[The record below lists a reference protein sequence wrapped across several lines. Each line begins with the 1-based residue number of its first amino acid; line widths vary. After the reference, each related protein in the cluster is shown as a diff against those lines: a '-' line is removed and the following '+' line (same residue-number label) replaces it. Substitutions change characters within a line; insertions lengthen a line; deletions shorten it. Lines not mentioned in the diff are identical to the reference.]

1 MNVAA
6 YGQSLGEIAREN
18 REKQKAQES
27 SAAPPKVITNRDLG
41 EGPDGSPEAREE
53 QLAAA
58 SKFNRRS
65 AEMDRRSEQEL
76 LQGQRAGG
84 QWKRQILE
92 QESRVA
98 SLQARIDQIN
108 AALRL
113 GGASGQAPYNRYQA
127 RQLERVAEM
136 QLQLDEQKRRLD
148 QMQDGARRAGMHTAV
163 YDP

>member
-1 MNVAA
+1 M
-6 YGQSLGEIAREN
+6 
-18 REKQKAQES
+18 
-27 SAAPPKVITNRDLG
+27 
-41 EGPDGSPEAREE
+41 EE
-53 QLAAA
+53 TD
-58 SKFNRRS
+58 F
-65 AEMDRRSEQEL
+65 
-76 LQGQRAGG
+76 
-84 QWKRQILE
+84 E